1 MNMIKRTSVNHSI
14 FLLLSLFYQYF
25 IKVDSILTGNT
36 AADIRICLFVCSL
49 IYRYSLKF
57 FAKHQ
62 MVRYVF
68 ILGQLFENQA
78 QDLFELTLF
87 LRLHVTS
94 DVISLDLKLPLE
106 TSKLISLF
114 VNGKSNRVHVKMDRK
129 LVRFF
134 FLAIEIDL
142 ISIVLFGEWNGA
154 VYKSE
159 LGRKYLRS
167 RVCFTTSKRVP
178 LTLKSAI
185 LWSKL
190 LSRPS
195 IFLKNCILIYIWE

>member
-1 MNMIKRTSVNHSI
+1 MEFVFKVRIGLEHKYGVFLNEFSLSLMNMIERTRVNHSI

-25 IKVDSILTGNT
+25 IEVDSILTGNT
-36 AADIRICLFVCSL
+36 AADIRICLFVSRL

-57 FAKHQ
+57 LAKHQ
-62 MVRYVF
+62 MVLYVF

-142 ISIVLFGEWNGA
+142 ISIVLFGE
-154 VYKSE
+154 
-159 LGRKYLRS
+159 
-167 RVCFTTSKRVP
+167 
-178 LTLKSAI
+178 
-185 LWSKL
+185 
-190 LSRPS
+190 
-195 IFLKNCILIYIWE
+195 

>member
-1 MNMIKRTSVNHSI
+1 
-14 FLLLSLFYQYF
+14 
-25 IKVDSILTGNT
+25 
-36 AADIRICLFVCSL
+36 
-49 IYRYSLKF
+49 
-57 FAKHQ
+57 

-114 VNGKSNRVHVKMDRK
+114 VNGKSNRFHVKMDRK

-142 ISIVLFGEWNGA
+142 ISIVLFGE
-154 VYKSE
+154 
-159 LGRKYLRS
+159 
-167 RVCFTTSKRVP
+167 
-178 LTLKSAI
+178 
-185 LWSKL
+185 
-190 LSRPS
+190 
-195 IFLKNCILIYIWE
+195 